1 MNITTNMMK
10 KKVPIES
17 VSHIGFCGSHTCIS
31 TPSLFADEE
40 LLIAVEDFFQE
51 HRILEVCTSLVWGCY
66 GTMNL
71 IMSLL
76 HRCQDPIEFLHEYEG
91 REEEMFEYFQTKC
104 VTAYNASPVTR
115 LNIPGWTTTEQH
127 LFLNGVMVF
136 V

>member
-1 MNITTNMMK
+1 M
-10 KKVPIES
+10 
-17 VSHIGFCGSHTCIS
+17 
-31 TPSLFADEE
+31 L
-40 LLIAVEDFFQE
+40 
-51 HRILEVCTSLVWGCY
+51 
-66 GTMNL
+66 
-71 IMSLL
+71 LL

-136 V
+136 VWRVLGLWMHSDRSKLMIGPHETRQPVAAFWLTCTIVISLF